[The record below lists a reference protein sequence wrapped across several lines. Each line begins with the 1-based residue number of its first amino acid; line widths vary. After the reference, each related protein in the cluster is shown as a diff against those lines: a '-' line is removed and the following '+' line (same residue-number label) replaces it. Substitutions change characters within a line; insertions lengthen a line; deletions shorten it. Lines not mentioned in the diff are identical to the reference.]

1 MDRRKWLPY
10 SALFGGPPCV
20 YCGGAADTSDHTPPR
35 CFLPRTLP
43 ADVQV
48 MTVPACGPCN
58 TSFQQDELCAATIL
72 CTVSF
77 TNVDQAA
84 VAKGGWA
91 YAAIER
97 DRSLRDFIEQRVGP
111 DGIFRVDSTVFGIF
125 SRVMIKTAIGLLFYE
140 FGRVIA
146 EDKLRIIGIEHSAN
160 VQADAFVECHRRVGP
175 GWAEVTPS
183 CRELERQVM
192 AVSGLAPRHMP
203 AWKVYVPGFFEYMFI
218 RRTNAKLLCAMKLH
232 DTLTVVTECPWPS
245 MRGPKRGG
253 KPRRPKTRRAR

>member
-1 MDRRKWLPY
+1 
-10 SALFGGPPCV
+10 
-20 YCGGAADTSDHTPPR
+20 
-35 CFLPRTLP
+35 
-43 ADVQV
+43 
-48 MTVPACGPCN
+48 MTVPACRPCN
-58 TSFQQDELCAATIL
+58 MSFQQDELCAAAIL

-77 TNVDQAA
+77 TNADQAA
-84 VAKGGWA
+84 VAEGGWA
-91 YAAIER
+91 HTAIGR
-97 DRSLRDFIEQRVGP
+97 DRSLRDFIEQRLGP
-111 DGIFRVDSTVFGIF
+111 DGVFRVDNPVSEIF
-125 SRVMIKTAIGLLFYE
+125 SRVMVKTAIGLLFYE

-146 EDKLRIIGIEHSAN
+146 ANKLRVIGIEHSAQ
-160 VQADAFVECHRRVGP
+160 VQADAFVECHRRVDS

-253 KPRRPKTRRAR
+253 KPRLLGTRRTR